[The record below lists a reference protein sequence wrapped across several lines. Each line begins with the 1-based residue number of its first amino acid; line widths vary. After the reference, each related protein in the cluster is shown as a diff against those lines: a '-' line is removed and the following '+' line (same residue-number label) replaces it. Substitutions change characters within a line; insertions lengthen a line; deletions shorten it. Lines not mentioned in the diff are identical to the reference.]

1 MEKIKS
7 RCINN
12 TYIEIEVDKNFI
24 VKFISIENET
34 VDITKYVADLALDG
48 YFEKIDLKK
57 DNFIDEK
64 NNNVEIGNFDYLG
77 ILNINIFVNNTII
90 QLSINQFFEYLSIGI
105 KNQIIIG
112 IENG

>member
-1 MEKIKS
+1 MEKIRS
-7 RCINN
+7 RSVDN
-12 TYIEIEVDKNFI
+12 TYLEIEVDINFI
-24 VKFISIENET
+24 VKFISIENES

-57 DNFIDEK
+57 DNLIDEK
-64 NNNVEIGNFDYLG
+64 YDNVEVGNFDYLG

-90 QLSINQFFEYLSIGI
+90 QLSINQFIEYLKIGI

-112 IENG
+112 INNG